1 LWTEVKKGEESM
13 TETELQSIKIIA
25 DPKSASTCTFTVD
38 RPVYPDSSY
47 FFGSKESA
55 EGSPL
60 AERLFQIPSIKSAL
74 IAHNRLT
81 ITKDGFEDW
90 VPTARQIGQA
100 VRQHLASG
108 QPAVSTALRD
118 RIPPAEDIRR
128 RVQEV
133 FDGRINPAV
142 AMHGGFVQLID
153 VQGNTVFIQMGG
165 GCQGCGMADV
175 TLKQGIEVEIR
186 AAVPEVGEILDTT
199 DHAAGRN
206 PYYTPS
212 RK

>member
-1 LWTEVKKGEESM
+1 VYE
-13 TETELQSIKIIA
+13 
-25 DPKSASTCTFTVD
+25 D
-38 RPVYPDSSY
+38 RAF

-60 AERLFQIPSIKSAL
+60 AERLFRIPQVSSVL
-74 IAHNRLT
+74 IAHNRVKV
-81 ITKDGFEDW
+81 TKTGFDDW
-90 VPTARQIGQA
+90 MGVAKQVGPALREH
-100 VRQHLASG
+100 VASG
-108 QPAVSTALRD
+108 EPAVSAELQA
-118 RIPPAEDIRR
+118 RIPPQDEIRR
-128 RVQEV
+128 RVQQV
-133 FDGRINPAV
+133 IDTRINPAV
-142 AMHGGFVQLID
+142 ASHGGVVGLID
-153 VQGNTVFIQMGG
+153 VKDNTIFIQMGG

>member
-1 LWTEVKKGEESM
+1 M
-13 TETELQSIKIIA
+13 TETELQTIKIVA
-25 DPKSASTCTFTVD
+25 DPKSASSCLFVVD
-38 RPVYPDSSY
+38 RPVYPDSSFY
-47 FFGSKESA
+47 FGSKEAA

-60 AERLFQIPSIKSAL
+60 AECLFAIPSVKSLL
-74 IAHNRLT
+74 IAHER
-81 ITKDGFEDW
+81 ITVTKEGFEEW
-90 VPTARQIGQA
+90 MPVARQVGQA
-100 VRQHLASG
+100 IRQHIASG
-108 QPAVSTALRD
+108 QPAVSDELRAKL
-118 RIPPAEDIRR
+118 PPSEDIRR

-133 FDGRINPAV
+133 FDRRINPAV
-142 AMHGGFVQLID
+142 ASHGGVVQLID
-153 VQGNTVFIQMGG
+153 VQGNTIFIQMGG

-186 AAVPEVGEILDTT
+186 SAVPEVGEILDTT

>member
-1 LWTEVKKGEESM
+1 M
-13 TETELQSIKIIA
+13 TETDLQSIKIIA
-25 DPKSASTCTFTVD
+25 DPKSASTCHFTVD
-38 RPVYPDSSY
+38 RPVYPDSSFY
-47 FFGSKESA
+47 FGSKESS

-60 AERLFQIPSIKSAL
+60 AERLFQISGVKNVL

-81 ITKDGFEDW
+81 VTKEGFDDW
-90 VPTARQIGQA
+90 VPTARQVGQA
-100 VRQHLASG
+100 IRQHIGSG
-108 QPAVSTALRD
+108 QPAVSAELRAK
-118 RIPPAEDIRR
+118 IPSAEDIRR

-133 FDGRINPAV
+133 FDKRINPAV
-142 AMHGGFVQLID
+142 AMHGGIVQLID